1 MAAGELEPRYRHALL
16 IGTTGMLAAA
26 SAWIAGRTERVT
38 VVARRASEFRLGD
51 PVLDGRLE
59 RIAADYADTD
69 AFIAGLEVRL
79 SAAAG
84 LDLCVTW
91 IRPAAHDLRDR
102 IAVLLHAS
110 RARLVEISGSRSLK
124 PGGFAERRAETMRTY
139 FAELPYQQIILGL
152 RPSASGPRTLSHAE
166 ISEGTI
172 QALRSG
178 GARHLIGD
186 PSRPS

>member
-102 IAVLLHAS
+102 IAVRLHAS
-110 RARLVEISGSRSLK
+110 RARAVPVPSATPRSPRARFRHCAAAAPAISSVIRPARAEPRQKL
-124 PGGFAERRAETMRTY
+124 PGTFLRAERD
-139 FAELPYQQIILGL
+139 G
-152 RPSASGPRTLSHAE
+152 
-166 ISEGTI
+166 
-172 QALRSG
+172 
-178 GARHLIGD
+178 
-186 PSRPS
+186 